1 MNSNQEIRQLEIERD
16 YWMNRY
22 KKFRMDFEFYY
33 GLICFFAFIFLSE
46 YMIIKVITPYLI
58 GGK

>member
-1 MNSNQEIRQLEIERD
+1 MNNNEQIKQLEIERD

-33 GLICFFAFIFLSE
+33 GFICLFATIYFCEYLIVN
-46 YMIIKVITPYLI
+46 VITPYLI